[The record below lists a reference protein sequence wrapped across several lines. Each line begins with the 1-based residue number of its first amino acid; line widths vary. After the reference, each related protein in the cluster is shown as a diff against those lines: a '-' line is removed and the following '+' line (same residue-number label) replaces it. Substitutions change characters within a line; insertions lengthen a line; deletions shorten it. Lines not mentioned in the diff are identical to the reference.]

1 MLANTIKDWLKRYWL
16 WLLLIGAIVIYAL
29 SLLLPKS
36 NKKES
41 ILTETK
47 QKAEDIKAKTAAQHQ
62 AIVEEMDKRV
72 GELMEIKAIS
82 DEDERLKKLA
92 EFANRRT
99 Q

>member
-29 SLLLPKS
+29 SLLLPRS

-41 ILTETK
+41 ILTETLEK
-47 QKAEDIKAKTAAQHQ
+47 AQKLKEERANQHQ
-62 AIVEEMDKRV
+62 AIVEEMNQRV
-72 GELMEIKAIS
+72 DELVEIKAIS

-92 EFANRRT
+92 EFANRRA